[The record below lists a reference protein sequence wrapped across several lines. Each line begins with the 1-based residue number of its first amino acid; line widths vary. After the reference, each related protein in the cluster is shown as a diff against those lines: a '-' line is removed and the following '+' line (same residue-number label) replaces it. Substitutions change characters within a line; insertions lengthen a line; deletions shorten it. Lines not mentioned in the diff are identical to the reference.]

1 MRYIF
6 KKELQSFF
14 FSPMVYVLSAIFLF
28 IFAQTFINVITT
40 TDSST
45 NEFSYAYH
53 ILYQNMFYFIFLI
66 PALTMK
72 TFAEERRGN
81 TEVLLLAS
89 PVSLFSVVVGKFL
102 AVAVVFLFM
111 TALSLVFPII
121 IASTGTIVWSG
132 LICGYIGF
140 IAWGFCLIAIGML
153 MSSFTENQ
161 VIAVVLGEACMLG
174 LYLVDVFK
182 ENVLISNLPVI
193 PNILDA
199 ISAQERFFNF
209 ALGWFSLAD
218 LVFYITFTCAALAFT
233 MISIDQRRRCR
244 G

>member
-14 FSPMVYVLSAIFLF
+14 YSPLIYVLSAIFLF

-40 TDSST
+40 TDSSI
-45 NEFSYAYH
+45 NEFTYAYH

-72 TFAEERRGN
+72 TFAEERRGG
-81 TEVLLLAS
+81 TEVLLLSS
-89 PVSLFSVVVGKFL
+89 PISLFSVVVGKFL
-102 AVAVVFLFM
+102 AVATAFLFM
-111 TALSLVFPII
+111 TFLSLIFPII
-121 IASTGTIVWSG
+121 IAANGTIVWSG

-140 IAWGFCLIAIGML
+140 VAWGLCLIAIGML

-182 ENVLISNLPVI
+182 ENTLVT
-193 PNILDA
+193 NIAPLHTLLNA

-209 ALGWFSLAD
+209 ALGWFSLSD
-218 LVFYITFTCAALAFT
+218 LVFYITFMCAALGFT
-233 MISIDQRRRCR
+233 IISIDQRRRCR